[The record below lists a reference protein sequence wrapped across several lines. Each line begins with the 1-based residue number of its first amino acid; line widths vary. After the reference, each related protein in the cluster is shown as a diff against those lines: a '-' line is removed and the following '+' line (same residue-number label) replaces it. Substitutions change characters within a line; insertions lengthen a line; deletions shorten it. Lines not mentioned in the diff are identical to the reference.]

1 MNSARPPERNLIRNG
16 RSVTE
21 TALNFTARTVVFPK
35 AVYKNHAG
43 EKQCTPHSIREIT
56 LDEII
61 LEEICRVTSEARK
74 HTAEFVLF
82 ISQKSSSENRKELN
96 TKLSEQSKLT
106 KRNEELNLLFKR
118 LYEDNVLGKVT
129 NEQFRM
135 LSDGYNAEQKTTV
148 ERLEQLKAEI
158 EQLKSTAVNVERF
171 VSLARKYTDIR
182 ELTPEILRTFISKI
196 VIHERPSR
204 KKSEGEQRID
214 IYLTH
219 IGSMPDSES
228 ERADHCRDK
237 AISARTAEFSDA
249 HQKPISSIRA

>member
-1 MNSARPPERNLIRNG
+1 MRL
-16 RSVTE
+16 
-21 TALNFTARTVVFPK
+21 FCF
-35 AVYKNHAG
+35 
-43 EKQCTPHSIREIT
+43 
-56 LDEII
+56 
-61 LEEICRVTSEARK
+61 EARK
-74 HTAEFVLF
+74 HTAEFVRF

-96 TKLSEQSKLT
+96 TKLSERSKLT
-106 KRNEELNLLFKR
+106 KRNEELKLLFKR

-148 ERLEQLKAEI
+148 ERLEQLKVEV
-158 EQLKSTAVNVERF
+158 EQLKSTAINVERF

-204 KKSEGEQRID
+204 KKNEGERRID
-214 IYLTH
+214 IYFTH

-228 ERADHCRDK
+228 ERADHFRNQT
-237 AISARTAEFSDA
+237 ISARTAEFPDA
-249 HQKPISSIRA
+249 HQKPISPIRA